1 MIPSIHQ
8 DGTQRAAVDRRSAL
22 RTIAGSAALMASVSA
37 ASFSRAAT
45 ASIADTAYGKVR
57 GASSNGIHIFKGIR
71 YGAPTGGANRFMPPR
86 EPEPWAGVRDALHY
100 GNSAPQTNPTAKD
113 TGGGELF
120 APVGGE
126 EKTGE
131 SEDCLFLNVWTP
143 GLNDGG
149 KRPVMVWLHGG
160 GFLSGSGSSKMI
172 AGENLS
178 RRGNVVVITL
188 NHRLNAFGFS
198 HFGDIGGP
206 EYAMSGNAG
215 MLDIIQAL
223 KWVRANIDRFGGDA
237 SRVMIF
243 GESGGGQK
251 VSMLMGCPLAKG
263 LFHRAAIESGP
274 GIKMLDRSKA
284 THVSDVYLKELGLTP
299 DRLPEIQKMPTEK
312 LLAAFFPAMAKT
324 GGITAGF
331 IDNFSPVIDPVVLPQ
346 HPFSPN
352 ASPYAADVP
361 LIMGWNRTEMTLFAD
376 PAAFTL
382 DDAGMKKRVAAIH
395 GDAADEIIATYKEK
409 YPGLSPADLHFLIW
423 SDYPTML
430 FENLIAERRAAQN
443 QAPTY
448 LYRFDW
454 RSPVQ
459 GGKYH
464 TPHTMEIP
472 FVFDN
477 TNVMASMT
485 GGTAAAAALA
495 ATVSDAWIALATNG
509 DPNTAKAGL
518 PEWKPYSPSERSTMI
533 INTESRLVADPEKAE
548 RELFYKLY
556 PNV

>member
-1 MIPSIHQ
+1 MS
-8 DGTQRAAVDRRSAL
+8 RRSAL
-22 RTIAGSAALMASVSA
+22 ARIA
-37 ASFSRAAT
+37 ASTAFVAT
-45 ASIADTAYGKVR
+45 FPGRRVWAGTAPVVETAYGRVR
-57 GASSNGIHIFKGIR
+57 GAVSAGIHVFKGVR

-86 EPEPWAGVRDALHY
+86 KPAPWAGIIDALQY
-100 GNSAPQTNPTAKD
+100 GNSAPQSDPNAK
-113 TGGGELF
+113 GGGGGLF
-120 APVGGE
+120 PPVGGDDRHP
-126 EKTGE
+126 E

-160 GFLSGSGSSKMI
+160 GFLSGSGSDRII
-172 AGENLS
+172 AGENLA
-178 RRGNVVVITL
+178 RRGNVVVVTL

-206 EYAMSGNAG
+206 EYALSGNAG
-215 MLDIIQAL
+215 MLDIVEAL
-223 KWVRANIDRFGGDA
+223 RWVRDNIDRFGGDP

-274 GIKMLDRSKA
+274 GIRMLERSKA
-284 THVSDVYLKELGLTP
+284 TRVSEVYLKELGLAP
-299 DRLPEIQKMPTEK
+299 GHLPEIQKMPTER

-324 GGITAGF
+324 GGITPGF
-331 IDNFSPVIDPVVLPQ
+331 IDNFAPVIDPAVLPQ
-346 HPFSPN
+346 HPFAPT
-352 ASPYAADVP
+352 AAPDAAHVP

-376 PAAFTL
+376 PAAFSL
-382 DDAGMKKRVAAIH
+382 DSAAMTKRVTAIH
-395 GDAADEIIATYKEK
+395 GAAAARIIRTYQEK
-409 YPGLSPADLHFLIW
+409 YPDLSVPDLHFLIW

-430 FENLIAERRAAQN
+430 FENLIAERRAAAN
-443 QAPTY
+443 QAATY

-459 GGKYH
+459 GGKYR

-477 TNVMASMT
+477 TKVMASMT
-485 GGTAAAAALA
+485 GGTREAAELA
-495 ATVSDAWIALATNG
+495 GRISDAWIALATSG
-509 DPNTAKAGL
+509 DPNSAKAGL
-518 PEWKPYSPSERSTMI
+518 AHWQPYSARERATLLI
-533 INTESRLVADPEKAE
+533 DTESRLAADPEREE
-548 RELFYKLY
+548 RRLLHQLY
-556 PNV
+556 PDF

>member
-1 MIPSIHQ
+1 MTDITYPG
-8 DGTQRAAVDRRSAL
+8 GTGCESLGRRSAL
-22 RTIAGSAALMASVSA
+22 CRIAGGVVVTALS
-37 ASFSRAAT
+37 SRKAWSTPAPVVET
-45 ASIADTAYGKVR
+45 ACGKVR
-57 GASSNGIHIFKGIR
+57 GETSDGIHIFKGVR
-71 YGAPTGGANRFMPPR
+71 YGAPTGGANRFMPPKK
-86 EPEPWAGVRDALHY
+86 PAPWADTRDALRY
-100 GNSAPQTNPTAKD
+100 GNSAPQTNPNSKA
-113 TGGGELF
+113 GSSERF
-120 APVGGE
+120 APVGGDD
-126 EKTGE
+126 KHTE

-160 GFLSGSGSSKMI
+160 GFLSGSGSDKII

-178 RRGNVVVITL
+178 RRGNVVVVTL

-215 MLDIIQAL
+215 MLDIVEAL
-223 KWVRANIDRFGGDA
+223 KWVRDNVDRFGGDP

-251 VSMLMGCPLAKG
+251 VSMLMGCPLAQG

-274 GIKMLDRSKA
+274 GIRMLDRGKA
-284 THVSDVYLKELGLTP
+284 THVSEVYLKELGLAP
-299 DRLPEIQKMPTEK
+299 EHLPKIQKMPTDK
-312 LLAAFFPAMAKT
+312 LLAAFFPTMAKT
-324 GGITAGF
+324 GGMTAGL

-346 HPFSPN
+346 HPFAPT
-352 ASPYAADVP
+352 AAPYSAHVP
-361 LIMGWNRTEMTLFAD
+361 LIMGWNRTEMTLFAE

-382 DDAGMKKRVAAIH
+382 DEAEMTKRVTAIH
-395 GDAADEIIATYKEK
+395 GTAAARIIATYKAK
-409 YPGLSPADLHFLIW
+409 YPDVSVPDLNFLIW

-477 TNVMASMT
+477 TKVMASMT
-485 GGTAAAAALA
+485 GGTQEAAELA
-495 ATVSDAWIALATNG
+495 ARISDAWIALATSG
-509 DPNTAKAGL
+509 DPNSAKGGL
-518 PEWKPYSPSERSTMI
+518 PNWKPYSRSERSTLLLNI
-533 INTESRLVADPEKAE
+533 ESHLAADPEREE
-548 RELFYKLY
+548 RQLLDQLY
-556 PNV
+556 PNI